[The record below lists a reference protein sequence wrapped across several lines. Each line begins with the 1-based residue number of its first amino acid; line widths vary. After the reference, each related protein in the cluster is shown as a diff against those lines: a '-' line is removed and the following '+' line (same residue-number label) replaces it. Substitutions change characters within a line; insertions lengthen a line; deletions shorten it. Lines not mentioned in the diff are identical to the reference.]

1 MTELATKNSITL
13 KGSAQMVQQF
23 FHYGI
28 HSILYQ
34 RGIYPSDNFTRE
46 KKYGMTLLVN
56 KDPKLEKFLQPLL
69 EHVEMMLT
77 KRKLKKLVLVITDI
91 VTKEALERWQFDIE
105 TPLDGN
111 ENVDENC
118 STSKDEKRIKQ
129 EISDVLRQITASVAF
144 LPLLEQ
150 RCSFDVLVYTFRDAE
165 LPEGWADSS
174 ECHIDNAEQV
184 QLRSFSTA
192 IHAVHTRV
200 QYKADL

>member
-69 EHVEMMLT
+69 EHVE
-77 KRKLKKLVLVITDI
+77 VCY
-91 VTKEALERWQFDIE
+91 
-105 TPLDGN
+105 GN
-111 ENVDENC
+111 NQ
-118 STSKDEKRIKQ
+118 SK
-129 EISDVLRQITASVAF
+129 T
-144 LPLLEQ
+144 
-150 RCSFDVLVYTFRDAE
+150 
-165 LPEGWADSS
+165 
-174 ECHIDNAEQV
+174 
-184 QLRSFSTA
+184 
-192 IHAVHTRV
+192 
-200 QYKADL
+200 